1 MLEYIWHHIKTNLIT
16 KINVHVQ
23 HWFGELLGLKYW
35 LQNFE
40 QWQQRLWSTEAK
52 NFQKTFLC
60 QNSKTVKAIIV
71 LQVLKI
77 RHFFLSRIFKVWP
90 PCLQTLNWDD
100 TIRISLAVSADTNNK
115 IRVQSIL
122 YSSLVSFNYC
132 LYCTLQSTLNSLVI
146 TLSIFVVIVCMPGQ
160 PFFVEGDHHLWTAH
174 ICKTSRNEVSLVWVF
189 PANKT
194 LTKSSRHS
202 KHHHSTSYHGVVN

>member
-77 RHFFLSRIFKVWP
+77 RHFFLSRILKVWP

-100 TIRISLAVSADTNNK
+100 TIRFSLAVSADTNNK
-115 IRVQSIL
+115 LRVQSKLYIL
-122 YSSLVSFNYC
+122 WSVSTTVYTALFSPHSIHLSSPFP
-132 LYCTLQSTLNSLVI
+132 SL
-146 TLSIFVVIVCMPGQ
+146 SSSCVCQ
-160 PFFVEGDHHLWTAH
+160 
-174 ICKTSRNEVSLVWVF
+174 VSL
-189 PANKT
+189 
-194 LTKSSRHS
+194 SS
-202 KHHHSTSYHGVVN
+202 